1 VDLDVSKNRVEE
13 IVEKDVGY
21 VLEVRKRRVWR
32 KDRAHDHALSR
43 NLIDMLGNK
52 EINVIFLYIAFIVY

>member
-32 KDRAHDHALSR
+32 KDRAHDH
-43 NLIDMLGNK
+43 GPYQ
-52 EINVIFLYIAFIVY
+52 ET